1 MTRVLGA
8 RGRKNEVRPHKSDKK
23 SGSHFI
29 ADRGQTE
36 LESKKLCKF
45 AKLVAIGYF

>member
-1 MTRVLGA
+1 MKCAPIKVT
-8 RGRKNEVRPHKSDKK
+8 KK

-29 ADRGQTE
+29 ADRGQTQ